1 MPQIKILHGATKTQH
16 SQINKIEM
24 NTIEVSPFILMGEH
38 FPKVAL
44 TTLSPAS
51 LNRKTEFWS
60 QLLEKL
66 GELIHKNEYTFS
78 SFNFLSWA

>member
-1 MPQIKILHGATKTQH
+1 MK
-16 SQINKIEM
+16 
-24 NTIEVSPFILMGEH
+24 TIEVSPFILMGEH
-38 FPKVAL
+38 FPVAL

-66 GELIHKNEYTFS
+66 GELIHKNEYTIS
-78 SFNFLSWA
+78 SINFLS